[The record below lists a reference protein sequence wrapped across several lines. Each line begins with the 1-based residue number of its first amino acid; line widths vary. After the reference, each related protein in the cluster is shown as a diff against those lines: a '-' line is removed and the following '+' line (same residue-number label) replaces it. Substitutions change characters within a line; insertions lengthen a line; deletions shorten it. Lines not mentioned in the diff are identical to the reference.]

1 MSHATGHETRGVDSS
16 WKKPKLTIDTT
27 PPIHSPHFARGVHQ
41 QQEGQGGGFT
51 GSIPR
56 PSAAIVFD
64 ELSQIGPAEI
74 MGAEALLSAGLRR
87 SPRAVPGFAAGVVG
101 HRGSIISTTS
111 SPDSPDTPADK
122 VGVAE
127 LEAALAFPREEMFV
141 RAATEHA
148 QSAIELGRAMQRAV
162 AASSAKK
169 RKPGRPKKSVAAET
183 VGRASP
189 ITPELSAD
197 AAATLAGATTAD
209 ANKPPRRR
217 GARDEPYACPYADCG
232 KMYKKSSHL
241 KAHIRRHTGEKP
253 FQCKQCKWKFSRSDE
268 LSRHERLH
276 TGEKPFKCTKCDKSF
291 ARSDHLNKHVTIH
304 KE

>member
-1 MSHATGHETRGVDSS
+1 VPMPPPPPPVLPALEVTPSYHHIGNAHERC
-16 WKKPKLTIDTT
+16 L
-27 PPIHSPHFARGVHQ
+27 A
-41 QQEGQGGGFT
+41 
-51 GSIPR
+51 
-56 PSAAIVFD
+56 
-64 ELSQIGPAEI
+64 LSRQ
-74 MGAEALLSAGLRR
+74 
-87 SPRAVPGFAAGVVG
+87 
-101 HRGSIISTTS
+101 
-111 SPDSPDTPADK
+111 

-162 AASSAKK
+162 AASSTKK

-217 GARDEPYACPYADCG
+217 GARDEPYVPSCVVCQPGYLFRSSRLALRSQVRMPICG
-232 KMYKKSSHL
+232 L
-241 KAHIRRHTGEKP
+241 RQDVQEKLTP
-253 FQCKQCKWKFSRSDE
+253 EGTYPTPHGRETF
-268 LSRHERLH
+268 
-276 TGEKPFKCTKCDKSF
+276 P
-291 ARSDHLNKHVTIH
+291 V
-304 KE
+304 